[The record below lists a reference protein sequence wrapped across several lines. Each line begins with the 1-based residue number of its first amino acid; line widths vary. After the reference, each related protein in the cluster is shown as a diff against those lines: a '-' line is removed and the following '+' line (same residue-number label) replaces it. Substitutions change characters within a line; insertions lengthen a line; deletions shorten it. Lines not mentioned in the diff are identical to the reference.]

1 VLPKLLCGI
10 DIEFPIN
17 TNIRITDDQMKEVDE
32 MLLAIIEH
40 WSVLKNTSIDGL
52 RESFLKRSGKLTI
65 ENREWLLQIEQRPYD
80 MLLQQLPW
88 GISMIKLP
96 WMKKLLITE
105 WV

>member
-1 VLPKLLCGI
+1 
-10 DIEFPIN
+10 
-17 TNIRITDDQMKEVDE
+17 MKEADE
-32 MLLAIIEH
+32 MLLALIEH

-52 RESFLKRSGKLTI
+52 RESFLKRSGKLSI
-65 ENREWLLQIEQRPYD
+65 ENNNWLLQIEQRPYD